1 MLATSYKQVPDTRH
15 HAYNCTH
22 TIPSHV
28 PLAICLPY
36 NTQSKPPH
44 HSILPNLYVTKLPS
58 CFINKYLGYHSLAK
72 SVVDL
77 FRVKFQTET
86 DHRSL
91 TATHHL
97 FTTLTTM

>member
-1 MLATSYKQVPDTRH
+1 MYLWLFVYLTTLKA
-15 HAYNCTH
+15 N
-22 TIPSHV
+22 
-28 PLAICLPY
+28 
-36 NTQSKPPH
+36 PH

-77 FRVKFQTET
+77 FRVKFQAET
-86 DHRSL
+86 DHRSP